1 MRKTK
6 ADTTSNKHAY
16 LIMCH
21 TNFDQLMRLLE
32 LLDDERN
39 DIYLHIDKKATGY
52 SLEQIRNCVHQ
63 SGLTFVRPITV
74 SWGGDSQIKAEIRLL
89 KEATKTYHS
98 YYHLLSGMDLPLKTQ
113 DEIHHYFDAHNGRN
127 FVALERNH
135 PHNITKS
142 FMDRLDY
149 YYLFQNKIGRSTDEK
164 SMRLKKRQVKDCYNQ
179 KKKSV
184 CRTKNKSI
192 TFCKGSNWFSITH
205 TAACYAVKEYR
216 KYRRVFRFTY
226 CADEVYLQTIL
237 ANSPLRDQIE
247 DDDLR
252 LIDWSKKGTEKFSP
266 YTYRES
272 DYDALIHSAEN
283 RLFARKFDDT
293 VDKNIIDK
301 IYSYLQK
308 KQIEH

>member
-1 MRKTK
+1 MKQSTL
-6 ADTTSNKHAY
+6 SNRHAY

-21 TNFDQLMRLLE
+21 TNFDQLMLLLE
-32 LLDDERN
+32 LLDDKRN

-63 SGLTFVRPITV
+63 SELTFVRPITV

-113 DEIHHYFDAHNGRN
+113 DEIHRFFAKRNGTD
-127 FVALERNH
+127 FVAFERNH

-164 SMRLKKRQVKDCYNQ
+164 SMRLKKRQDKDCYKQ
-179 KKKSV
+179 KKKGV

-205 TAACYAVKEYR
+205 AAACYAVKESG
-216 KYRRVFRFTY
+216 KYRRIFRFTY
-226 CADEVYLQTIL
+226 CADEVFLQTIL

-252 LIDWSKKGTEKFSP
+252 LIDWNKRGTEKYSP
-266 YTYRES
+266 YTYREA
-272 DYDALIHSAEN
+272 DYDMLIHSAEN
-283 RLFARKFDDT
+283 RLFARKFDEK
-293 VDKNIIDK
+293 VDKNIINK
-301 IYSYLQK
+301 IYSYLQNE
-308 KQIEH
+308 QIEH